1 MSSEQRSLAQ
11 AQGRIQTSKARCA
24 VESVPFRL
32 TNLMVAK
39 VIASTPTQK
48 REGTSPA
55 TYIWGKWLY
64 GPASIFLRARY
75 SLIVKQY
82 DLQQKNVRRSGRER
96 GGEGGVPHLLPS
108 IGKNSTS
115 RSHDTVECCSP
126 THPFRHTAGYG

>member
-82 DLQQKNVRRSGRER
+82 DRGIGFWVEKEAEVAAMACGRP
-96 GGEGGVPHLLPS
+96 V
-108 IGKNSTS
+108 KNST
-115 RSHDTVECCSP
+115 
-126 THPFRHTAGYG
+126 AAKIA